1 MTALAKQLNLY
12 FCNLR
17 TLASKT
23 VKHED
28 AFRSPADHKREF
40 EKQKIEHIYEILKA
54 EKEAELANTHEPDE
68 IKESLML
75 QDEYLRK
82 KAWII
87 AGDVFSS

>member
-17 TLASKT
+17 TLAFKI

-28 AFRSPADHKREF
+28 AFRSPAGHKREF

-54 EKEAELANTHEPDE
+54 EKEAELANTHELDE
-68 IKESLML
+68 IKESMML

-87 AGDVFSS
+87 SGDVFSA